1 MAVPVLLA
9 TSIDDHYCRTSHFF
23 EKIADKK
30 VPVYGQKHIPPSW
43 ITFKQNF
50 KPIRKEETV
59 YVNLTS
65 RFTIRKCCDGY
76 KEITPMFG
84 LPKCVSVCENG
95 KWNPTVKLCDCNRN
109 YGGKFCDKDCRRGEC
124 VEQPLDYREDEADK
138 KAIREHLQPNK
149 LKLEEAPNK
158 DTSLPKRDD
167 FALTFDHQLPYQN
180 RTLIGILFAVTSIVL
195 YLLGVAMIFE
205 SAKRK

>member
-65 RFTIRKCCDGY
+65 RFTIRK
-76 KEITPMFG
+76 F
-84 LPKCVSVCENG
+84 CENG